1 MKYLALLT
9 TLFCV
14 SSVQAEEEAKWWFDT
29 AEYWQEWDARESETC
44 EQELDKDD
52 FLAIVEW
59 RQDLYKSNYEL
70 LTTTLSDLIELD
82 EQLRVASQ
90 EHKDIVISI
99 LAEQIT
105 QDLLPPMMNHL
116 SDELTRLGNNPPGLE
131 VFPTPELARQ
141 RCHEIFHA
149 AKHETQSVQALVRIE
164 LEQIE
169 PEMIGYHNAVFRAK
183 LRVKFEA
190 SQAPS
195 PQ

>member
-52 FLAIVEW
+52 
-59 RQDLYKSNYEL
+59 YG
-70 LTTTLSDLIELD
+70 
-82 EQLRVASQ
+82 
-90 EHKDIVISI
+90 
-99 LAEQIT
+99 
-105 QDLLPPMMNHL
+105 
-116 SDELTRLGNNPPGLE
+116 LTRLGNNPPGLE